1 MQTITEPSGCAVNNL
16 NIFEIKSNQTNSD
29 ILKEELWVCN
39 DNWKYL
45 FQTYKVPQHNIQ
57 WSLGLV
63 MPSAHCCT
71 ACTMHM
77 IYHPHHRP
85 TNFLPEGSLQR
96 YLKEANPTDIAFFV
110 QIDCNSYLICKFFE
124 AFKLFM
130 FNATFQIFG

>member
-85 TNFLPEGSLQR
+85 KTVLSDGSLQR
-96 YLKEANPTDIAFFV
+96 HLKEGNPTNIPFLFQKAFAHPPTSHPRLAHLGYRFV
-110 QIDCNSYLICKFFE
+110 RF
-124 AFKLFM
+124 
-130 FNATFQIFG
+130 IF